1 MSVTLL
7 LVVLVVFAFFA
18 AHLLNRYAARFVPL
32 SGVEYL
38 VVGALIGP
46 QISPQLLSSASLDQL
61 RPLVSLLLGVMGFL
75 VGLQARRKSEAWRF
89 TVTGALI
96 ALATLLL
103 LAIPFAAAYG
113 LLVSPTDT
121 LLLERTLFVIDGY
134 RFELFLTREQCAIA
148 LVLAAVAGVSFTL
161 PGRSGRWTEAP
172 VFQLLRRAALA
183 GQWVAVTAVA
193 LVLAWTRSR
202 APASSIEGSAA
213 YWFLGAIVLGVVLG
227 ACFTLFVGQETVTS
241 RIFLATVGTMTFGAG
256 IGAELGVSPL
266 FVSLVTGAT
275 VAFSS
280 RHHEQLREQLNRLH
294 HPSAVLLLVLA
305 GALWVPPAEATLW
318 LFPVVY
324 LAFRWL
330 ARRTLPSF
338 FTWLTTRVDPTRLGV
353 GLLRQGTLAVAV
365 ALDFALRAPE
375 HAGVVLTTAI
385 TGALA
390 FDVLARG
397 ALRRFLIDAGTE
409 HSASTAGTLE
419 LPEAET

>member
-46 QISPQLLSSASLDQL
+46 QISPQLLSSDSLDQL

-89 TVTGALI
+89 TWTGVLI

-103 LAIPFAAAYG
+103 LAVPFAVAYG

-121 LLLERTLFVIDGY
+121 VLLERRLFVLDGY

-161 PGRSGRWTEAP
+161 PGRAGRWTEAP

-202 APASSIEGSAA
+202 APATSIEGSAA

-338 FTWLTTRVDPTRLGV
+338 FAWLTTPVDPTRLGV

-385 TGALA
+385 TGALV

-409 HSASTAGTLE
+409 NSTSTAGTLE